1 MSLSKSPAAVMW
13 SQPLDQLYN
22 ITRLVNFRI
31 IHALVLRYL
40 YLYARA
46 PIRMVEL
53 AFWPFVQLL
62 VWGFLTQYLQ
72 NNAGGDFPH
81 TISFLIGAVILW
93 DILFRAQQ
101 GVAIFFLED
110 VWTRNLLNIFAAPV
124 RTSDYLLATFFV
136 GFLRAAL
143 TVSLLCILSAIL
155 YSFDVTTFNW
165 YIAPFFGHL
174 MIFGWALG
182 MISTALI
189 LRWGP
194 AAESLAWAVPFLIQP
209 FAAVFYPVSE
219 LPQWL
224 QYIAWALPCSHIFE
238 GMREVL
244 DTGTLSGHNLLWA
257 TLLNI
262 GYLLAA
268 GALFSKVTKIA
279 RQRGLLTRFVSQ

>member
-1 MSLSKSPAAVMW
+1 MNPRV
-13 SQPLDQLYN
+13 
-22 ITRLVNFRI
+22 

-46 PIRMVEL
+46 PIRLVEL
-53 AFWPFVQLL
+53 AFWPFVHLL
-62 VWGFLTQYLQ
+62 VWGFLTKYLQ
-72 NNAGGDFPH
+72 NNTNGDFPA
-81 TISFLIGAVILW
+81 TITFLLGAVILW
-93 DILFRAQQ
+93 DILFRSQQ

-110 VWTRNLLNIFAAPV
+110 VWTRNLLNIFSAPV
-124 RTSDYLLATFFV
+124 RTSDYLLSTFTV
-136 GFLRAAL
+136 GFLRAAF
-143 TVSLLCILSAIL
+143 TVTLLCILSATL
-155 YSFDVTTFNW
+155 YSFNITTLNW
-165 YIAPFFGHL
+165 YVIPFFANL

-194 AAESLAWAVPFLIQP
+194 AAESLAWAVPFMIQP

-224 QYIAWALPCSHIFE
+224 QWFAWALPCSHIFE

-244 DTGTLSGHNLLWA
+244 KTGSLSGYNLLWA
-257 TLLNI
+257 TSLNI
-262 GYLLAA
+262 LYLLAA
-268 GALFSKVTKIA
+268 GALFVKVTNVA